1 MCISVHICAYL
12 CISVHIQKLNFSKKK
27 LNFSKNKILVLN
39 SFSEKA
45 GLYAPQNFKIPLFT
59 PGIDPRTFL
68 VCATALTVA
77 LTPLW
82 KSFILSG
89 TYFWNMFISVNICSY
104 LCISVHMRVY
114 ACIYRSY
121 PDLVRSDQY
130 LSQCPYM
137 DGGGQPAVRVAG
149 YWQFV
154 TDTYDIHRYEQDMLT
169 WVSYEEI
176 CTCEYLGEKYKQIS
190 TYLNGINFFF
200 LGRASI

>member
-1 MCISVHICAYL
+1 MCPYVYICSYVCICAYMCISVHICAYL

-27 LNFSKNKILVLN
+27 LNFSKKNNLVLN

-45 GLYAPQNFKIPLFT
+45 GLYAPQNFKIPLST

-77 LTPLW
+77 LTQLW

-104 LCISVHMRVY
+104 LFISVHMRVY

-121 PDLVRSDQY
+121 PDLVRFWPVSV
-130 LSQCPYM
+130 PIWM
-137 DGGGQPAVRVAG
+137 GGPSRRSGSP
-149 YWQFV
+149 
-154 TDTYDIHRYEQDMLT
+154 DTGSL
-169 WVSYEEI
+169 
-176 CTCEYLGEKYKQIS
+176 
-190 TYLNGINFFF
+190 
-200 LGRASI
+200 